1 MNEAEWLI
9 CKDPRRMLA
18 HLRRKAVARK
28 LRLFAVAC
36 CRRLGP
42 LLLNEA
48 HRLTLEQAERLADGV
63 AVASDAPSAYSGA
76 GVLGTD
82 LAVSEACTW
91 SLHRPM
97 TLDEKIAVIADWH
110 ETPSDQW
117 YPPATVSAPTAEDQR
132 LAAHRAA
139 VEGSVSAARAAA
151 GSAGKGGNLLKF
163 GRTYGAERRAQAHL
177 LRDIIGNPFRR
188 LTVDQAGLTPGVV
201 SLAQG
206 AYLERAFDRMP
217 ILGDALEEAGC
228 VDVAILAHCREPIE
242 HVRGC
247 WVVDILLGKS

>member
-18 HLRRKAVARK
+18 HLRRKAGARK

-42 LLLNEA
+42 LLETEA

-63 AVASDAPSAYSGA
+63 AGLSDSPSAYSGA
-76 GVLGTD
+76 GAPGMD

-97 TLDEKIAVIADWH
+97 SLEEKIAVIEAWH

-151 GSAGKGGNLLKF
+151 GSAGKRGNLLKF

-177 LRDIIGNPFRR
+177 LREIMGNPYRR
-188 LTVDQAGLTPGVV
+188 ATIDPAWLTPHVV

-228 VDVAILAHCREPIE
+228 LDVAILTHCRESVE

-247 WVVDILLGKS
+247 WVVDVLLGKS

>member
-1 MNEAEWLI
+1 MKEAEWLI
-9 CKDPRRMLA
+9 CKDPRRLLA
-18 HLRRKAVARK
+18 HLRRKAGARK

-36 CRRLGP
+36 CRRLEP
-42 LLLNEA
+42 LLVNEA
-48 HRLTLEQAERLADGV
+48 HRLTLEQAERLADG
-63 AVASDAPSAYSGA
+63 AAGGTDSPNAYSGA
-76 GVLGTD
+76 GVLGVD
-82 LAVSEACTW
+82 LSVSEPCTW

-97 TLDEKIAVIADWH
+97 TLEEKNAVIADWH

-117 YPPATVSAPTAEDQR
+117 YPLATVSAPTAEDQR

-139 VEGSVSAARAAA
+139 AEGSASAARAAA

-177 LRDIIGNPFRR
+177 LRDIMGNPFHRV
-188 LTVDQAGLTPGVV
+188 TTDQAWLTPSVV

-247 WVVDILLGKS
+247 WVVDVLLGKS